1 MTEPL
6 FVASGAP
13 SELDALIVEEEPGL
27 SGVRH
32 GTGEVA
38 LPLRDPSHISIGQP
52 MALPLKD
59 LPDAI
64 AERYPDTEFWQVA
77 LACSFQAA
85 AGCRFTGARLGIELS
100 TVDGGEAVAVDMFP
114 TLIEEERTVT
124 VTSSTLGADI
134 SFGFDPVDANVTLP
148 SRERLT
154 EMVRYTG
161 RVVAFGLGG
170 DRPAWSF
177 QRTDQREISGPHRLF
192 LLVGKPRGTAVQAR
206 FTLTARVE
214 FMIGG
219 RGFAPTDL
227 VMLFRRRSRTGE
239 LVDAPTVPLC

>member
-1 MTEPL
+1 MTDPL

-13 SELDALIVEEEPGL
+13 SELDALLVEEELGL

-38 LPLRDPSHISIGQP
+38 LPLRDPSHISIGEP
-52 MALPLKD
+52 LALPLED
-59 LPDAI
+59 VPGAI
-64 AERYPDTEFWQVA
+64 AERYPDAEFWQVG

-85 AGCRFTGARLGIELS
+85 AGCRFTSARLGVELS

-114 TLIEEERTVT
+114 MLIEEERTVT
-124 VTSSTLGADI
+124 VTSSTVGAGV
-134 SFGFDPVDANVTLP
+134 SFGFDPVTADLTLP

-154 EMVRYTG
+154 EMVRYSG

-177 QRTDQREISGPHRLF
+177 QRTEQREIAGSHRLY
-192 LLVGKPRGTAVQAR
+192 LLVRKPRGATVQAR

-214 FMIGG
+214 FVIGG

-227 VMLFRRRSRTGE
+227 VMLFRRRSRAGE